1 MNQCNVIRDLLPLYL
16 DEVCSMDSRKLVEE
30 HLEHCK
36 DCRREFEEMKV
47 ELHIG
52 RVEEADEREIEAEEE
67 RLLLEGKKALE
78 DKVRKDYQLSL
89 GILDIVL
96 NFGIFVWC
104 VYASATFGYEAVTQ
118 NLLPE
123 PGPLTGLLEAKYML
137 LILGF
142 LYVFFFLW
150 EIVYFLKNGCKIK
163 RRILGEVIM
172 YLLLSKV
179 VFLVLFCIVGAVFL
193 SSMMV

>member
-1 MNQCNVIRDLLPLYL
+1 MDKCNIIRDLLPLYL
-16 DEVCSMDSRKLVEE
+16 DEVCSKDSRKLVEE
-30 HLEHCK
+30 HLEYCEV
-36 DCRREFEEMKV
+36 CRRELEGMKID
-47 ELHIG
+47 LHIE
-52 RVEEADEREIEAEEE
+52 RVEEPGEDESEAEAEK
-67 RLLLEGKKALE
+67 LLLEGKRALE
-78 DKVRKDYQLSL
+78 DKIWKDYQLSL
-89 GILDIVL
+89 GILDVVL

-104 VYASATFGYEAVTQ
+104 IYASGTFGYEAVTQ

-150 EIVYFLKNGCKIK
+150 EIVHFLKNGCKIQ
-163 RRILGEVIM
+163 RRIFGEVIM
-172 YLLLSKV
+172 YSLLSKV